1 MRFIALL
8 MLIPSIALAEWKVEV
23 LDKQTR
29 ETKSYLLDNEQ
40 QFDVPLPLKEVFC
53 FSAPQKVSY
62 SDSRFTY
69 ARSLQC
75 DYLKFSVLQTAVKI
89 SDFNFTFPSM
99 LTINKDNKEFVII
112 LNYI

>member
-1 MRFIALL
+1 MRLIALL

-29 ETKSYLLDNEQ
+29 ETKSYRLSDDE
-40 QFDVPLPLKEVFC
+40 QFDVPIPIKDVFC
-53 FSAPQKVSY
+53 FSAPQKVNY
-62 SDSRFTY
+62 ADSRFTY
-69 ARSLQC
+69 TRSLQC

-89 SDFNFTFPSM
+89 SNFEFTFPSM